1 MSAFS
6 EFIKGACVVAI
17 SGGLAMLL
25 SPEGKTKRYV
35 KFIISL
41 CMVSAL
47 LAPIMSLSSELERY
61 IDDIEIQAQDGA
73 KNDSAK
79 AEAMVAAAAKEN
91 IEDEIERLICSKF
104 GLNSDETYIVVA
116 IDSEDIS
123 AVKITDIN
131 VFIDD
136 IGKSGEIKEYLSELF
151 LRTANINIIKKGAKE

>member
-1 MSAFS
+1 
-6 EFIKGACVVAI
+6 
-17 SGGLAMLL
+17 
-25 SPEGKTKRYV
+25 
-35 KFIISL
+35 
-41 CMVSAL
+41 MVSAL

-61 IDDIEIQAQDGA
+61 IDNIEIQVQDGA
-73 KNDSAK
+73 KSDFAK

-104 GLNSDETYIVVA
+104 GLNDDETYIVVA

-131 VFIDD
+131 VFLDD
-136 IGKSGEIKEYLSELF
+136 IDKSGEIKEYLSELF

>member
-1 MSAFS
+1 M
-6 EFIKGACVVAI
+6 AI

-47 LAPIMSLSSELERY
+47 LAPIMSLSSELEQY
-61 IDDIEIQAQDGA
+61 IDNIEIQVQDGA
-73 KNDSAK
+73 KSDFAK
-79 AEAMVAAAAKEN
+79 AEAMVAAEAKEN
-91 IEDEIERLICSKF
+91 IEAEVERLICSKF
-104 GLNSDETYIVVA
+104 GLNDDETYIVVA

-131 VFIDD
+131 VFLDD
-136 IGKSGEIKEYLSELF
+136 IDKSGEIKEYLSELF